1 MSLKWFGLTC
11 TKMDL
16 ITHVTNLLEGIALL
30 QTATKVVLKGFCKK
44 KQNTYE
50 HVGRG
55 TRSYM

>member
-1 MSLKWFGLTC
+1 
-11 TKMDL
+11 MDL

-44 KQNTYE
+44 KQNTHE
-50 HVGRG
+50 HVGRA